1 MPIGTGPVQHAMLTV
16 ARPFV
21 PGWPRPRRP
30 APIIVGLDT
39 LSISINCR
47 SRFTVEFDL
56 FGLPSSFTGSI
67 DFGFLRRFPALPSR
81 AIGPGPL

>member
-30 APIIVGLDT
+30 APIIVGIDT
-39 LSISINCR
+39 LSITINCR

-56 FGLPSSFTGSI
+56 FGLPSLLSPAQSTSVFYV
-67 DFGFLRRFPALPSR
+67 GFLRYPAEPL
-81 AIGPGPL
+81 APGI